1 MEIQLRNSKE
11 ELIPLKGNL
20 IKKNILVSL
29 SKFEA
34 DLNVRNDEIEA
45 LHQDNARWKLR
56 TQQILEKYEVSNYL
70 SNFQRIDPVEHARLQ
85 SGNEALRTE
94 INELKKNS
102 DGMMLK
108 LKEVE
113 EKAKKIEN
121 ISMNYKSSLSDKSIE
136 ILEKEGVINKLNE
149 EIKVLKSG
157 SKVEE
162 LVRYVFS

>member
-1 MEIQLRNSKE
+1 M
-11 ELIPLKGNL
+11 
-20 IKKNILVSL
+20 
-29 SKFEA
+29 
-34 DLNVRNDEIEA
+34 
-45 LHQDNARWKLR
+45 R

-85 SGNEALRTE
+85 SENEALRTE
-94 INELKKNS
+94 INELKNNS

-162 LVRYVFS
+162 LVRYIFS